1 MCFTVQLS
9 RLSVLRQLCYFNML
23 SSVCQELFLI
33 SFFKL
38 LQHLFFSTAFQVYH
52 NSFALSRT
60 FFLSFLKKERRRR
73 DLNPRAA
80 INDLLPFQG
89 SPFGQLGYF
98 SKLPQ
103 IRRFTE
109 TTFFTLSCL
118 YLVLF
123 VFTEEPCALY
133 RTLYLFVKYF
143 FQNFSSDLASGES
156 GIRTHAP
163 LRTNGFQDRLV
174 MTTSISLHMLLTAF
188 VVFSPPT
195 QVIFQHQYPHLSTT
209 FLHFFQFLFLSSQI
223 SHKTR

>member
-1 MCFTVQLS
+1 MCFTIQLS
-9 RLSVLRQLCYFNML
+9 RFVVSVSQTAR
-23 SSVCQELFLI
+23 LFYLI
-33 SFFKL
+33 L
-38 LQHLFFSTAFQVYH
+38 
-52 NSFALSRT
+52 NCLSRT
-60 FFLSFLKKERRRR
+60 FLIFLKHLVFRKIKAEKEGFEPSRRV
-73 DLNPRAA
+73 
-80 INDLLPFQG
+80 NDLLPFQG

-133 RTLYLFVKYF
+133 RTFHLFVKYF
-143 FQNFSSDLASGES
+143 FQNFLSDLASGES